1 MILLMKQEILESY
14 ITYIFDFFQ
23 KSRCFKAGQ
32 GNMLRNFRFAAE
44 KQFTRNQLGIL
55 YFLVNTLIDNGYLYL
70 KDRDFI
76 ALTEN
81 GADVINGGECVIPKI
96 SFERTIYEKE
106 TSRSDIYEQLWNI
119 IGSNKENDY
128 APLYVD
134 GPLFY
139 NTIRPY
145 LTTLSLPHTYG
156 EYMAE
161 LREKEEF
168 TSRIKWYRTLFLALD
183 ENDVQKFLKDL
194 SIKINRLLLMN
205 TPKDAIQ
212 EALNPWA
219 DVDIP
224 TIDNTPLPEILNKVA
239 EEPIVNKNKPFVLI
253 SYAWEVED
261 NVFMNW
267 IQTFAKDLRRRG
279 IDAQIDQYQPHGTDL
294 PKFML
299 ESIRKATK
307 VLCILTPKY
316 KEKAESGK
324 GGAAYE
330 GGIISHEI
338 YNNQGTTKFIPVVRK
353 GSFETSTPD
362 FISGR
367 KGFDCSTDDK
377 YNSELPNIIKVIN
390 EEPLIEI
397 PPVE

>member
-1 MILLMKQEILESY
+1 MMLGGSPKVDSRLNKIVSCVEP
-14 ITYIFDFFQ
+14 
-23 KSRCFKAGQ
+23 KS
-32 GNMLRNFRFAAE
+32 L
-44 KQFTRNQLGIL
+44 
-55 YFLVNTLIDNGYLYL
+55 
-70 KDRDFI
+70 
-76 ALTEN
+76 
-81 GADVINGGECVIPKI
+81 
-96 SFERTIYEKE
+96 
-106 TSRSDIYEQLWNI
+106 SDIMQHL
-119 IGSNKENDY
+119 
-128 APLYVD
+128 A
-134 GPLFY
+134 

>member
-1 MILLMKQEILESY
+1 
-14 ITYIFDFFQ
+14 
-23 KSRCFKAGQ
+23 
-32 GNMLRNFRFAAE
+32 
-44 KQFTRNQLGIL
+44 
-55 YFLVNTLIDNGYLYL
+55 
-70 KDRDFI
+70 
-76 ALTEN
+76 
-81 GADVINGGECVIPKI
+81 
-96 SFERTIYEKE
+96 
-106 TSRSDIYEQLWNI
+106 
-119 IGSNKENDY
+119 
-128 APLYVD
+128 
-134 GPLFY
+134 
-139 NTIRPY
+139 
-145 LTTLSLPHTYG
+145 
-156 EYMAE
+156 
-161 LREKEEF
+161 
-168 TSRIKWYRTLFLALD
+168 
-183 ENDVQKFLKDL
+183 
-194 SIKINRLLLMN
+194 MN

-353 GSFETSTPD
+353 GSFETSNT
-362 FISGR
+362 
-367 KGFDCSTDDK
+367 GFH
-377 YNSELPNIIKVIN
+377 
-390 EEPLIEI
+390 
-397 PPVE
+397 

>member
-1 MILLMKQEILESY
+1 M
-14 ITYIFDFFQ
+14 
-23 KSRCFKAGQ
+23 
-32 GNMLRNFRFAAE
+32 
-44 KQFTRNQLGIL
+44 
-55 YFLVNTLIDNGYLYL
+55 
-70 KDRDFI
+70 
-76 ALTEN
+76 
-81 GADVINGGECVIPKI
+81 
-96 SFERTIYEKE
+96 
-106 TSRSDIYEQLWNI
+106 
-119 IGSNKENDY
+119 
-128 APLYVD
+128 
-134 GPLFY
+134 
-139 NTIRPY
+139 
-145 LTTLSLPHTYG
+145 SLPHTYG

-239 EEPIVNKNKPFVLI
+239 EEKIVNKNKPFVLI

>member
-1 MILLMKQEILESY
+1 MGSEMCI
-14 ITYIFDFFQ
+14 
-23 KSRCFKAGQ
+23 R
-32 GNMLRNFRFAAE
+32 
-44 KQFTRNQLGIL
+44 
-55 YFLVNTLIDNGYLYL
+55 
-70 KDRDFI
+70 DR
-76 ALTEN
+76 
-81 GADVINGGECVIPKI
+81 
-96 SFERTIYEKE
+96 

>member
-96 SFERTIYEKE
+96 SLERTIYEKE

-168 TSRIKWYRTLFLALD
+168 TSRIKWYRTLFC
-183 ENDVQKFLKDL
+183 
-194 SIKINRLLLMN
+194 R
-205 TPKDAIQ
+205 
-212 EALNPWA
+212 
-219 DVDIP
+219 
-224 TIDNTPLPEILNKVA
+224 
-239 EEPIVNKNKPFVLI
+239 
-253 SYAWEVED
+253 Y
-261 NVFMNW
+261 
-267 IQTFAKDLRRRG
+267 
-279 IDAQIDQYQPHGTDL
+279 
-294 PKFML
+294 
-299 ESIRKATK
+299 
-307 VLCILTPKY
+307 
-316 KEKAESGK
+316 
-324 GGAAYE
+324 
-330 GGIISHEI
+330 
-338 YNNQGTTKFIPVVRK
+338 
-353 GSFETSTPD
+353 
-362 FISGR
+362 
-367 KGFDCSTDDK
+367 
-377 YNSELPNIIKVIN
+377 
-390 EEPLIEI
+390 
-397 PPVE
+397 

>member
-1 MILLMKQEILESY
+1 
-14 ITYIFDFFQ
+14 
-23 KSRCFKAGQ
+23 
-32 GNMLRNFRFAAE
+32 MLRNFRFAAE

-96 SFERTIYEKE
+96 SLERTIYEKE

-194 SIKINRLLLMN
+194 SIK
-205 TPKDAIQ
+205 
-212 EALNPWA
+212 
-219 DVDIP
+219 
-224 TIDNTPLPEILNKVA
+224 
-239 EEPIVNKNKPFVLI
+239 
-253 SYAWEVED
+253 
-261 NVFMNW
+261 
-267 IQTFAKDLRRRG
+267 
-279 IDAQIDQYQPHGTDL
+279 
-294 PKFML
+294 
-299 ESIRKATK
+299 
-307 VLCILTPKY
+307 
-316 KEKAESGK
+316 
-324 GGAAYE
+324 
-330 GGIISHEI
+330 
-338 YNNQGTTKFIPVVRK
+338 
-353 GSFETSTPD
+353 
-362 FISGR
+362 
-367 KGFDCSTDDK
+367 
-377 YNSELPNIIKVIN
+377 
-390 EEPLIEI
+390 
-397 PPVE
+397 

>member
-1 MILLMKQEILESY
+1 
-14 ITYIFDFFQ
+14 
-23 KSRCFKAGQ
+23 
-32 GNMLRNFRFAAE
+32 
-44 KQFTRNQLGIL
+44 
-55 YFLVNTLIDNGYLYL
+55 
-70 KDRDFI
+70 
-76 ALTEN
+76 
-81 GADVINGGECVIPKI
+81 
-96 SFERTIYEKE
+96 
-106 TSRSDIYEQLWNI
+106 
-119 IGSNKENDY
+119 
-128 APLYVD
+128 
-134 GPLFY
+134 
-139 NTIRPY
+139 
-145 LTTLSLPHTYG
+145 
-156 EYMAE
+156 
-161 LREKEEF
+161 
-168 TSRIKWYRTLFLALD
+168 
-183 ENDVQKFLKDL
+183 
-194 SIKINRLLLMN
+194 MN

-353 GSFETSTPD
+353 GSLKLRHR
-362 FISGR
+362 ISLV
-367 KGFDCSTDDK
+367 
-377 YNSELPNIIKVIN
+377 EEKVLIALLTIN
-390 EEPLIEI
+390 TIANFRILSR
-397 PPVE
+397 

>member
-1 MILLMKQEILESY
+1 MKQEILESY

-81 GADVINGGECVIPKI
+81 YVDVINGGECVIPKI
-96 SFERTIYEKE
+96 SLERTIYEKE

-324 GGAAYE
+324 G
-330 GGIISHEI
+330 
-338 YNNQGTTKFIPVVRK
+338 RCLLMK
-353 GSFETSTPD
+353 G
-362 FISGR
+362 
-367 KGFDCSTDDK
+367 
-377 YNSELPNIIKVIN
+377 V
-390 EEPLIEI
+390 
-397 PPVE
+397 

>member
-1 MILLMKQEILESY
+1 
-14 ITYIFDFFQ
+14 
-23 KSRCFKAGQ
+23 
-32 GNMLRNFRFAAE
+32 MLRNFRFAAE

-96 SFERTIYEKE
+96 SLGRTIYEKE
-106 TSRSDIYEQLWNI
+106 TSRSDIYEQLCNI

-168 TSRIKWYRTLFLALD
+168 TSRIKWYRTLFLA
-183 ENDVQKFLKDL
+183 
-194 SIKINRLLLMN
+194 
-205 TPKDAIQ
+205 
-212 EALNPWA
+212 
-219 DVDIP
+219 
-224 TIDNTPLPEILNKVA
+224 NTPLPEILNKVA

>member
-81 GADVINGGECVIPKI
+81 GADVINGGECVISKI
-96 SFERTIYEKE
+96 SLERTIYEKE

-390 EEPLIEI
+390 EEPLTEI